1 MKILLDTNI
10 LYSLLRFPEGKVSDV
25 INKLINDQE
34 VEIFV
39 SDYCI
44 EELHSVISRK
54 RPGDGILMAPFL
66 ANIYRFVSVITTPN
80 ITIYKDELQKVRDE
94 KDRPILL
101 AALYSGADIILTGDK
116 DLLDADID
124 YPKIMS
130 PSEF

>member
-1 MKILLDTNI
+1 M
-10 LYSLLRFPEGKVSDV
+10 
-25 INKLINDQE
+25 
-34 VEIFV
+34 
-39 SDYCI
+39 
-44 EELHSVISRK
+44 IST
-54 RPGDGILMAPFL
+54 P
-66 ANIYRFVSVITTPN
+66 ITDS
-80 ITIYKDELQKVRDE
+80 YESELQKVRDE